1 MNFAGKTYKIEIKD
15 IRLTMLY
22 KTINE
27 IANVQKKEI
36 LILAV
41 TWTRSNHGH
50 KYCIMTNNTNEYK

>member
-1 MNFAGKTYKIEIKD
+1 MNFAGKTYKIDIKD

-41 TWTRSNHGH
+41 T
-50 KYCIMTNNTNEYK
+50 